1 MPVTIQTGAHQFSN
15 GDITKY
21 SLMMGGLNTTHD
33 VLKQYDP
40 LTNGNY
46 RLFMV
51 RKPLWLVKYFGDD
64 SKSKFTAFKH
74 ILEYGNLGVSGIQSP
89 SVEFAEVQGGYIGKS
104 FSIPKMASDSTNE
117 LTVKVFELSGS
128 PIREILHTWINGV
141 VDLDSGLAHYNG
153 LIAAGEIGYAQA
165 NHTCEFIYVMTDRT
179 GMKVE
184 YAAHLTNCF
193 PTSIPSDHFN
203 GDAGTH
209 DIVQYDVAF
218 NCTKH
223 EGIDVN
229 EKAKLLLKNN
239 QIMTNSIE
247 YFSGLSVT
255 DINATKRGYN
265 PLNGKLEDI
274 TGNKLAAGTKN
285 EATYRTKLTNSDA
298 SATSQSVELNDYQRP
313 TPSYTDIGNRTNA

>member
-1 MPVTIQTGAHQFSN
+1 MPVTIQSGAHQFTNSE
-15 GDITKY
+15 ITKY
-21 SLMMGGLNTTHD
+21 SLMMGGLNTMHD

-51 RKPLWLVKYFGDD
+51 RKPLWLVKYFG
-64 SKSKFTAFKH
+64 SEPTSKFTAFKH

-89 SVEFAEVQGGYIGKS
+89 QVEFGEIKGGYIGKS
-104 FSIPKMASDSTNE
+104 FSIPQMATDGTNE

-128 PIREILHTWINGV
+128 PIREILHTWINGT

-153 LIAAGEIGYAQA
+153 LIASGEIGYAQA
-165 NHTCEFIYVMTDRT
+165 NHTAEFIYVMTDRT

-184 YAAHLTNCF
+184 YACHLTNCF
-193 PTSIPSDHFN
+193 PTQIPSDHFN
-203 GDAGTH
+203 GESGNH
-209 DIVQYDVAF
+209 EVVQYDVVF

-247 YFSGLSVT
+247 YFTGLNVS
-255 DINATKRGYN
+255 DITANPTGYN
-265 PLNGKLEDI
+265 PKTGKLDALS
-274 TGNKLAAGTKN
+274 GSKLGAGTKN
-285 EATYRTKLTNSDA
+285 EATYRTKVTNKDA
-298 SATSQSVELNDYQRP
+298 TAVSQSVDLNDFQKP
-313 TPSYTDIGNRTNA
+313 TPSYTDIGNRTNG